1 MIPIPRPERIR
12 SILTDLVKIRSL
24 SASPDGENR
33 AARFIA
39 DTLSRSLPAEDVSLV
54 PIPGDELGRTFV
66 LARVR
71 AWPET
76 DRTIILTG
84 HFDVVGAEGYGFLED
99 VAFDPDACTKRIGE
113 RDIPD
118 EARRDLD
125 SGAYLFGRG
134 VADMKFGIALEMA
147 FLEAAAASPETL
159 GANILMLAVPDEES
173 DSAGMRAAISE
184 LARLQAAGETFL
196 ACVNTEP
203 CVGDAESGRGMVHL
217 GTIGKIMPLFYCI
230 GREAHVGE
238 YFDGYNAALL
248 AAHLE
253 ILCECSPS
261 TAETADGRY
270 LPPQSCLR
278 MRDLRPNY
286 AVTLPDR
293 AVVFCNRLV
302 VDGTPASVLEDM
314 RRTAAEALRRTDEQ
328 LRSSAKALAKHCGLP
343 AGPAPVFTVEELMRR
358 AEAAGRVRV
367 DRGCDPAA
375 GDVRDRS
382 IAELERIVQASGIN
396 GPAVVLGFL
405 PPFYPSRRNT
415 RNTSRELGCVKAA
428 QTAVDRAKARGFGVD
443 VREIFEGIMDLSYLG
458 FQGSREDLDP
468 LRRNMPLWGKEYEI
482 PLDDLCRLDIPGIN
496 IGPIGKDAHKDTER
510 LYLPYSLDVL
520 PGVLAAALET
530 IASS

>member
-1 MIPIPRPERIR
+1 
-12 SILTDLVKIRSL
+12 
-24 SASPDGENR
+24 
-33 AARFIA
+33 
-39 DTLSRSLPAEDVSLV
+39 
-54 PIPGDELGRTFV
+54 
-66 LARVR
+66 
-71 AWPET
+71 
-76 DRTIILTG
+76 
-84 HFDVVGAEGYGFLED
+84 
-99 VAFDPDACTKRIGE
+99 
-113 RDIPD
+113 
-118 EARRDLD
+118 
-125 SGAYLFGRG
+125 
-134 VADMKFGIALEMA
+134 
-147 FLEAAAASPETL
+147 
-159 GANILMLAVPDEES
+159 
-173 DSAGMRAAISE
+173 
-184 LARLQAAGETFL
+184 
-196 ACVNTEP
+196 
-203 CVGDAESGRGMVHL
+203 
-217 GTIGKIMPLFYCI
+217 
-230 GREAHVGE
+230 
-238 YFDGYNAALL
+238 
-248 AAHLE
+248 
-253 ILCECSPS
+253 
-261 TAETADGRY
+261 
-270 LPPQSCLR
+270 
-278 MRDLRPNY
+278 
-286 AVTLPDR
+286 
-293 AVVFCNRLV
+293 
-302 VDGTPASVLEDM
+302 M